1 MSHNLWLIW
10 IIFAFYWYFVSEIE
24 KNWILR
30 DCVGG
35 SYFFA
40 LLLNLLW
47 NLDSNKVHM
56 SRFYNLDSWKFKIF
70 EKLNF
75 FDYTRIQSNFNL
87 KIICPVKEFYILS
100 SEKVKFWLSSLDWPV
115 ERLPDFNFSNFQIQ
129 ISREFENI
137 FDSIFV
143 LYESFVMIYQLV

>member
-1 MSHNLWLIW
+1 MSHRDYFWFLLIFRFRNW
-10 IIFAFYWYFVSEIE
+10 
-24 KNWILR
+24 KNWISR

-56 SRFYNLDSWKFKIF
+56 SRFYNLDSWKFKIV

-75 FDYTRIQSNFNL
+75 FDYTRIQLNFNQE
-87 KIICPVKEFYILS
+87 IIFPVEEWYILS
-100 SEKVKFWLSSLDWPV
+100 SGTVKFWLPSLDWPV
-115 ERLPDFNFSNFQIQ
+115 ERFQNFNFSNFQIQ